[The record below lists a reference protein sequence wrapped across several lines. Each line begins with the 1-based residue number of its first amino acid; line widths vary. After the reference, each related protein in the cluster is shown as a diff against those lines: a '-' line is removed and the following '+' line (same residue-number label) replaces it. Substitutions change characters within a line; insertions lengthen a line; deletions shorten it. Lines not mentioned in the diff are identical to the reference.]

1 MDQVKTIKLSE
12 IIEAM
17 HRIKKICIAFNKYK
31 MVIISKETWDKKGV
45 EVIVDK
51 SGTKWLNE
59 KHIEE
64 NLEQF
69 SLQFS
74 LRAITRKYPLKYIK
88 QRQKIVDCGN
98 YQPCRKFL
106 HEKLA
111 VTVVIDCRTVESCN
125 LKRRLGFNL
134 HDVINTKKQTVLCF

>member
-45 EVIVDK
+45 EVIADK

-64 NLEQF
+64 NL
-69 SLQFS
+69 
-74 LRAITRKYPLKYIK
+74 
-88 QRQKIVDCGN
+88 
-98 YQPCRKFL
+98 
-106 HEKLA
+106 
-111 VTVVIDCRTVESCN
+111 
-125 LKRRLGFNL
+125 
-134 HDVINTKKQTVLCF
+134 